1 MGHSPVALAALA
13 GASESLALVIVPGRT
28 LRWGLPSSAVLGAH
42 APADWAGAAPLDWE
56 ELVGA
61 PAPSETEQ
69 VRILVLKTELA
80 ELAVRVRGAIE
91 IATVEAS
98 DVLPLPTHLLG
109 DEVAAAHG
117 ICFSAAG
124 SPLLVL
130 NVNRIGHRRC

>member
-1 MGHSPVALAALA
+1 MAHSPAPSVALP
-13 GASESLALVIVPGRT
+13 GASDSRALVIVPGRT
-28 LRWGLPSSAVLGAH
+28 LRWGLPSHAVLGAH
-42 APADWAGAAPLDWE
+42 APADWAGAVPLDWE

-61 PAPSETEQ
+61 PAPAETEQ
-69 VRILVLKTELA
+69 VRILLLKTERA

-109 DEVAAAHG
+109 DEVAAADG

>member
-1 MGHSPVALAALA
+1 VAHSPAPSVALP
-13 GASESLALVIVPGRT
+13 GASDSRALVIVPGRT
-28 LRWGLPSSAVLGAH
+28 LRWGLPSHAVLGAH
-42 APADWAGAAPLDWE
+42 APADWAGAVPLDWE

-61 PAPSETEQ
+61 PAPAETEQ
-69 VRILVLKTELA
+69 VRILLLKTERA

-109 DEVAAAHG
+109 DEVAAADG

>member
-1 MGHSPVALAALA
+1 M
-13 GASESLALVIVPGRT
+13 SESRAASSALPSPSDGLALVIVPGGR
-28 LRWGLPSSAVLGAH
+28 LRWGLPSSAVLSAH
-42 APADWAGAAPLDWE
+42 AASDWAGAAPLDWE
-56 ELVGA
+56 DLVGA
-61 PAPSETEQ
+61 GAPTESEQ
-69 VRILVLKTELA
+69 VRILLLKTEHA

-109 DEVAAAHG
+109 DEVAAADG